1 MLKIH
6 ETVYVFKQPKITTR
20 AITKKE
26 INQVSLMS
34 GIDFLERFQFNIDPD
49 Q

>member
-6 ETVYVFKQPKITTR
+6 ETVYIFKQSEITTWV
-20 AITKKE
+20 ITKKE